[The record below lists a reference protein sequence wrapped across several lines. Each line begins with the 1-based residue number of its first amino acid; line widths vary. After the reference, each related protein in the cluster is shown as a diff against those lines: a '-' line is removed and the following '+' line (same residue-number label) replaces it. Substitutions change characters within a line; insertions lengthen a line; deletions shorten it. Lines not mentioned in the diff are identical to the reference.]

1 MKYVLVSECLLGV
14 NCRYDGDNSMREEL
28 IEKLK
33 DCAIIPVCPEQ
44 LGGLTTPRPPAQIN
58 DGSGADV
65 LEGNSQVLR
74 IEDSVDVTAQYVNGA
89 KAALYLAQLFG
100 AKEAYL
106 KEKSPAC
113 GVFYIKRDDVKVK
126 GSGVCAALL
135 RAEGL
140 ILHSV
145 D

>member
-1 MKYVLVSECLLGV
+1 MKYILVSECLLGV
-14 NCRYDGDNSMREEL
+14 NCRYDGKNSHREEL

-33 DCAIIPVCPEQ
+33 DCAIIPICPEQ

-58 DGSGADV
+58 EGTGNEV
-65 LEGNSQVLR
+65 LRKKAKVLR
-74 IEDSVDVTAQYVNGA
+74 IDDGIDVTEQYLKGA
-89 KAALYLAQLFG
+89 EASLYLARLFG

-113 GVFYIKRDDVKVK
+113 GVHFIKRDDEKVE

-135 RAEGL
+135 RAKGV

-145 D
+145 E